1 MERGRVQ
8 LTHKSGSPFTTFYPH
23 RQLAKEIME
32 DLKKQ
37 IEELELQQ
45 RQLQLQAQFELGRLA
60 GRIELLKEMLA
71 KEEDTKAK

>member
-1 MERGRVQ
+1 
-8 LTHKSGSPFTTFYPH
+8 
-23 RQLAKEIME
+23 ME